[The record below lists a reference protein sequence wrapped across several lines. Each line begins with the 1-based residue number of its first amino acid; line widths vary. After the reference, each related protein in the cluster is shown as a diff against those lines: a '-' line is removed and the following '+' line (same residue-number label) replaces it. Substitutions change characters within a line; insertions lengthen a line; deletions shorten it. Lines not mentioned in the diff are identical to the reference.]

1 MGAFSIK
8 GDKVI
13 WITVVMFAL
22 FSVVAVFSSSSF
34 LASSQG
40 TSKLVIFLEQ
50 IKSVLVGM
58 AALFLCYLIP
68 MRWYRNLAFVF
79 FGICVAMLL
88 MLYIPP
94 FQARINGAVRGIKI
108 ASHTIQ
114 PFEFAK
120 VGMVLYLA
128 RAIEKWE
135 DSLDTY
141 KDFFLKIALP
151 IFAVCGL
158 IVSNSVSS
166 TLLVGGISMLV
177 LVFMEIRW
185 KYIFAM
191 MGVILLAGGLMYG
204 VYTVAFKGSQ
214 EKLETPVGKIFNRF
228 GTVENR
234 FASFKSDKE
243 EEEEVDKESKRQSE
257 NAMVAISEGGLFGKG
272 PGNSTQRYSLSMAF
286 SDFIFAFIVEEYGL
300 AGGSLIIALYIIL
313 LFRCIRL
320 TTRCKTSFSSALV
333 TGLSYMI
340 IIQAFIHI
348 LVNVRLIP
356 ITGQTLPLVSHGGT
370 AYLAMSGAVGMILSV
385 NKQLDKQDKM
395 ETTRLNVENQQ
406 IEKNEIKP
414 EDNN

>member
-1 MGAFSIK
+1 MMKPIILK

-40 TSKLVIFLEQ
+40 TTKIAIFLQQ
-50 IKSVLVGM
+50 IKSVLLGM
-58 AALFLCYLIP
+58 VALFVCYLVP
-68 MRWYRNLAFVF
+68 MRWYRNFAFIY
-79 FGICVAMLL
+79 FGICLAMLL

-108 ASHTIQ
+108 AGHTIQ

-120 VGMVLYLA
+120 VGIVLYLA
-128 RAIEKWE
+128 RALEKWE

-141 KDFFLKIALP
+141 KDFFLKLALP

-158 IVSNSVSS
+158 IVANSISS
-166 TLLVGGISMLV
+166 TVLVGGISVLMLI
-177 LVFMEIRW
+177 FMNIRW

-191 MGVILLAGGLMYG
+191 LGVILAAAALMFG
-204 VYTVAFKGSQ
+204 IYTVFFKGNQ
-214 EKLETPVGKIFNRF
+214 ERLDQPVGKIFNRF
-228 GTVENR
+228 GTLESR
-234 FASFKSDKE
+234 ISSFNADE
-243 EEEEVDKESKRQSE
+243 EDEVDKESKRQSE
-257 NAMVAISEGGLFGKG
+257 NARIAIAEGGIFGKG

-300 AGGSLIIALYIIL
+300 FGGSIIIALYVIF

-320 TTRCKTSFSSALV
+320 SNRCGTSFSSALV
-333 TGLSYMI
+333 CGISFLI
-340 IIQAFIHI
+340 ITQAFIHI
-348 LVNVRLIP
+348 LVNVRLMP

-395 ETTRLNVENQQ
+395 TAMRLEVENQQ
-406 IEKNEIKP
+406 IGKYEEKS

>member
-8 GDKVI
+8 GDKII
-13 WITVVMFAL
+13 WMTVVMFAL

-50 IKSVLVGM
+50 IKSVLLGM
-58 AALFLCYLIP
+58 CALFVCYLIP
-68 MRWYRNLAFVF
+68 MRWYRNLAFIY

-191 MGVILLAGGLMYG
+191 MGVILLAAGLMYV
-204 VYTVAFKGSQ
+204 VYTAAFKGNK
-214 EKLETPVGKIFNRF
+214 ERLETPAGKIFNRF

-234 FASFKSDKE
+234 FASFKTDEK
-243 EEEEVDKESKRQSE
+243 EEVDRESKRQSE
-257 NAMVAISEGGLFGKG
+257 NAMIAISEGGLFGKG

-300 AGGSLIIALYIIL
+300 AGGSLIIALYIVL

-320 TTRCKTSFSSALV
+320 TTRCRTSFSSALV
-333 TGLSYMI
+333 TGLAYMI

-356 ITGQTLPLVSHGGT
+356 ITGQTLPLISHGGT
-370 AYLAMSGAVGMILSV
+370 AYLAMSGAVGIILSV
-385 NKQLDKQDKM
+385 NKQLDKQDMM
-395 ETTRLNVENQQ
+395 EAARLNVENQQ
-406 IEKNEIKP
+406 IGNNEIKP

>member
-1 MGAFSIK
+1 MMKPIILK
-8 GDKVI
+8 GDKII
-13 WITVVMFAL
+13 WITVVLFAL

-40 TSKLVIFLEQ
+40 TTKIAIFLQQ
-50 IKSVLVGM
+50 IKSVLLGM
-58 AALFLCYLIP
+58 VALFVCYLVP
-68 MRWYRNLAFVF
+68 MRWYRNLAFIY
-79 FGICVAMLL
+79 FGICLVMLL

-108 ASHTIQ
+108 AGHTIQ

-120 VGMVLYLA
+120 VGIVLYLA
-128 RAIEKWE
+128 RALEKWE

-141 KDFFLKIALP
+141 KDFFLKLALP

-158 IVSNSVSS
+158 IVANSISS
-166 TLLVGGISMLV
+166 TVLVGGISVLMLI
-177 LVFMEIRW
+177 FMNIRW

-191 MGVILLAGGLMYG
+191 LGVILAAAALMFG
-204 VYTVAFKGSQ
+204 IYTVFFKGNQ
-214 EKLETPVGKIFNRF
+214 ERLDQPVGKIFNRF
-228 GTVENR
+228 GTLESR
-234 FASFKSDKE
+234 ISSFNADE
-243 EEEEVDKESKRQSE
+243 EDEVDKESKRQSE
-257 NAMVAISEGGLFGKG
+257 NARFAIAEGGIFGKG

-300 AGGSLIIALYIIL
+300 FGGSIIIALYVIF

-320 TTRCKTSFSSALV
+320 SNRCGTSFSSALV
-333 TGLSYMI
+333 CGISFLI
-340 IIQAFIHI
+340 ITQAFIHI
-348 LVNVRLIP
+348 LVNVRLMP

-385 NKQLDKQDKM
+385 NKQLDKQAKM
-395 ETTRLNVENQQ
+395 TAMRLEVENQQ
-406 IEKNEIKP
+406 IGKYEEKS

>member
-8 GDKVI
+8 GDKII
-13 WITVVMFAL
+13 WMTVVMFAL

-50 IKSVLVGM
+50 IKSVLLGM
-58 AALFLCYLIP
+58 CALFVCYLIP
-68 MRWYRNLAFVF
+68 MRWYRNLAFIY

-94 FQARINGAVRGIKI
+94 FQAKINGAVRGIKI

-135 DSLDTY
+135 YSLDTY
-141 KDFFLKIALP
+141 KDFFIKIALP

-177 LVFMEIRW
+177 LIFMEIKW

-191 MGVILLAGGLMYG
+191 MGVILLAAGLMYG
-204 VYTVAFKGSQ
+204 VYTAAFKGNQ
-214 EKLETPVGKIFNRF
+214 ERLDTPAGKIFNRF

-234 FASFKSDKE
+234 FANFKTDEK
-243 EEEEVDKESKRQSE
+243 EEVDRESKRQSE
-257 NAMVAISEGGLFGKG
+257 NAMIAISEGGLFGKG

-300 AGGSLIIALYIIL
+300 AGGSLIIALYIVL

-356 ITGQTLPLVSHGGT
+356 ITGQTLPLISHGGT
-370 AYLAMSGAVGMILSV
+370 AYLAMSGAVGIILSV
-385 NKQLDKQDKM
+385 NKQLDKQDMM
-395 ETTRLNVENQQ
+395 EAARLNVENQQ
-406 IEKNEIKP
+406 IGNNEIKP

>member
-13 WITVVMFAL
+13 WMTVVMFAL
-22 FSVVAVFSSSSF
+22 ISVVAVFSSSSF

-50 IKSVLVGM
+50 IKSVLVGLS
-58 AALFLCYLIP
+58 ALFICYLIP
-68 MRWYRNLAFVF
+68 MRWYRNLAFVY

-141 KDFFLKIALP
+141 RDFFLKIALP

-204 VYTVAFKGSQ
+204 IYTVAFKGSQ
-214 EKLETPVGKIFNRF
+214 EKLDTPVGKIFNRF
-228 GTVENR
+228 GTVESR
-234 FASFKSDKE
+234 FESFKTD

-300 AGGSLIIALYIIL
+300 MGGSLIIALYIVL

-320 TTRCKTSFSSALV
+320 TTRCKTSFTSALV
-333 TGLSYMI
+333 AGLAYMI

-370 AYLAMSGAVGMILSV
+370 AYLAMSGAVGIILSV
-385 NKQLDKQDKM
+385 NKQLDKQDMM
-395 ETTRLNVENQQ
+395 EASRLSVENQQ
-406 IEKNEIKP
+406 IGNNEIKP

>member
-22 FSVVAVFSSSSF
+22 ISVVAVFSSSSF

-94 FQARINGAVRGIKI
+94 FQAKINGAVRGIKI

-272 PGNSTQRYSLSMAF
+272 YLHGTQTTYGFVPEQST
-286 SDFIFAFIVEEYGL
+286 DFIFCTVGEEWGFMGCAFVIILYAFMIMRIINNAERSREAFTRIYGYCVASCIFMHL
-300 AGGSLIIALYIIL
+300 FINIGMTIGLMPVIGIPLPLLSYGGSSLWAFTILIFIFIALD
-313 LFRCIRL
+313 REE
-320 TTRCKTSFSSALV
+320 
-333 TGLSYMI
+333 
-340 IIQAFIHI
+340 
-348 LVNVRLIP
+348 
-356 ITGQTLPLVSHGGT
+356 
-370 AYLAMSGAVGMILSV
+370 
-385 NKQLDKQDKM
+385 NKYF
-395 ETTRLNVENQQ
+395 
-406 IEKNEIKP
+406 
-414 EDNN
+414 

>member
-34 LASSQG
+34 LASSHS

-50 IKSVLVGM
+50 IKSVLIGM
-58 AALFLCYLIP
+58 SALFVCYLIP
-68 MRWYRNLAFVF
+68 MRWYRNLAFIY
-79 FGICVAMLL
+79 FGICVTMLL

-94 FQARINGAVRGIKI
+94 FQAKINGAVRGIKI

-135 DSLDTY
+135 NSLDTY
-141 KDFFLKIALP
+141 KDFFIKIALP

-177 LVFMEIRW
+177 LIFMEIKW

-191 MGVILLAGGLMYG
+191 LGVILLAAGLMYG
-204 VYTVAFKGSQ
+204 IYTVAFKGNK
-214 EKLETPVGKIFNRF
+214 EKLETPIGKIFNRF
-228 GTVENR
+228 GTVESR
-234 FASFKSDKE
+234 FESFGADE
-243 EEEEVDKESKRQSE
+243 EKEVDRESKRQSE
-257 NAMVAISEGGLFGKG
+257 NAMIAISEGGIFGKG

-300 AGGSLIIALYIIL
+300 AGGSLIIALYIVL

-340 IIQAFIHI
+340 VIQAFIHI

-370 AYLAMSGAVGMILSV
+370 AYLAMSGAVGIILSV
-385 NKQLDKQDKM
+385 NKQLDKQDMM
-395 ETTRLNVENQQ
+395 ETARLNVENQQ
-406 IEKNEIKP
+406 IGNNEDKP